1 MSHPLL
7 RISGLTKLFPG
18 VRALDGVDFDVRPGE
33 VHALLGENGAGKSTL
48 IKCLT
53 GVMQPDAGQT
63 HLDGQPVAPASPQ
76 AAQQMGIQTV
86 YQEVNLLPQL
96 SVAENLVLGNE
107 PRRGGRIGPID
118 WGRAKR
124 LARKQLERVGVE
136 ADVTAPVSSLPIGIQ
151 QLVAI
156 ARAIAGDSK
165 VLVLDEPT
173 SSLDKAEV
181 ARLLGLMGRLRE
193 QGLGIVFVTHFLD
206 QVYAISDR
214 ITVLRGGKY
223 VGTWETAGLPQ
234 LELVGHMLGRD
245 VDEVRKLS
253 DKHPAQPQ
261 ADGPVETVLTATGL
275 GRTGAIDPVSLQL
288 RAGESLGLAGLL
300 GSGRTELAR
309 LLFGADRASTGTVTM
324 DGQTTQWSSPR
335 QAIAKGIAFV
345 PEERKTEGICP
356 SLSVRENIAL
366 ALQAKRGWLKPLS
379 RKRQADLADGY
390 IKALGIRTPD
400 GEKPIGQLSGGNQQ
414 KAILA
419 RWLAMH
425 PRVLILDEP
434 TRGIDIGAK
443 AEIEALIAKRAAEG
457 VAVVFIATELEEVT
471 RDCHRV
477 LVLRDQRVVGEL
489 AGDELTVSG
498 VMDVIARAD
507 RTTDTPSPEPAT
519 AMAGGDA

>member
-18 VRALDGVDFDVRPGE
+18 VRALDGVDLEVRAGE

-53 GVMQPDAGQT
+53 GVMQPDAGKFELEGKAISPGT
-63 HLDGQPVAPASPQ
+63 PQ
-76 AAQQMGIQTV
+76 AAQQVGIQTV

-96 SVAENLVLGNE
+96 SVAENLVLGRE
-107 PRRGGRIGPID
+107 PRRGGRFGPID
-118 WGRAKR
+118 WAKAKR
-124 LARKQLERVGVE
+124 AAREQLQRVGVE
-136 ADVTAPVSSLPIGIQ
+136 ADVTAPVSSLPIGVQ

-156 ARAIAGDSK
+156 ARAVTRDAK

-181 ARLLGLMGRLRE
+181 ARLLELMGRLRE

-206 QVYAISDR
+206 QVYKISDR
-214 ITVLRGGKY
+214 ITVLRGGQY
-223 VGTWETAGLPQ
+223 VGTWDTASLPQ
-234 LELVGHMLGRD
+234 LELVGHMLGRNAE
-245 VDEVRKLS
+245 EVRKLAN
-253 DKHPAQPQ
+253 KHPAPPTTAQEQP
-261 ADGPVETVLTATGL
+261 PVLTTQGIA
-275 GRTGAIDPVSLQL
+275 RTGELDPVSLEL
-288 RAGESLGLAGLL
+288 RPGESLGFAGLL

-309 LLFGADRASTGTVTM
+309 LLFGADRASAGTITM
-324 DGQTTQWSSPR
+324 DGKPTQWSSPR
-335 QAIAKGIAFV
+335 EAIGNGIAFV

-366 ALQAKRGWLKPLS
+366 ALQAKRGWYKPLS
-379 RKRQADLADGY
+379 RQRQTELADGY

-457 VAVVFIATELEEVT
+457 VAIVFIATELEEVT

-477 LVLRDQRVVGEL
+477 LVLRDRRVVGEL
-489 AGDELTVSG
+489 SGDALTVAG
-498 VMDVIARAD
+498 VMDVIAGTETPEAHA
-507 RTTDTPSPEPAT
+507 TAEDTP
-519 AMAGGDA
+519 AGAPR